1 MKCNNIVIYEY
12 HQSQLAR
19 KFKDSFSS
27 KIKIIAKLYNSQ
39 LGTIKPKNLH
49 IEITHLPSIHIPFK
63 TTLGFINFFYKAVLK
78 QFKFI
83 INHQKDIKQHAEIIS
98 H

>member
-1 MKCNNIVIYEY
+1 MSIIN
-12 HQSQLAR
+12 HSQLE
-19 KFKDSFSS
+19 DS
-27 KIKIIAKLYNSQ
+27 KIRFPARLKIIAKLYNIQ

-78 QFKFI
+78 QFKII